1 MSQNFYRP
9 EGPAIEQVAQIVRQA
24 MHRPLVLVGLMGS
37 GKSRL
42 GRLIAKNLDLPFY
55 DADAEIELS
64 AGRTVREVLAE
75 IGESA
80 FRSVEV
86 RVLQRLMNQGISVIA
101 TGGGTHL
108 TSESMQDV
116 LQRAHVLWVRANFDV
131 MLARLTRG
139 TNPRPLLDGK
149 NIPET
154 LRQLMDDLYPI
165 YTQAHAV
172 IDSCEGP
179 AGDTLQAALMA
190 LAANLDKS
198 IAVG

>member
-9 EGPAIEQVAQIVRQA
+9 EGPSIEQLAQIVRQSI
-24 MHRPLVLVGLMGS
+24 HRPLVLVGLMGS

-42 GRLIAKNLDLPFY
+42 GRLIAKNIDIPFY

-75 IGESA
+75 IGETA

-86 RVLQRLMNQGISVIA
+86 RVLQRLMGQEMSVIA

-108 TSESMQDV
+108 THDSMQD
-116 LQRAHVLWVRANFDV
+116 LLKRAHVLWVRADFNV
-131 MLARLTRG
+131 MFARLTRG

-149 NIPET
+149 DIPET
-154 LRQLMDDLYPI
+154 LRKLMDDLYPI
-165 YTQAHAV
+165 YSQAHAV

-179 AGDTLQAALMA
+179 AGDTLYNALRA
-190 LAANLDKS
+190 LSDSLDKS
-198 IAVG
+198 VAVG